1 MEKSFLKSF
10 LNLKSSLV
18 IIITVITIL
27 VVVFDTL
34 ASQEDIE
41 LLVEKLEKNIFVSI
55 KLLLI
60 TLTFSLMFKTFLSF
74 FKLELPKGWWIFTG
88 IILTLIEIAMVIIF
102 KVKNSMVLL
111 FLFPLLIG
119 FAMGKSNI
127 IPVPWPPFKETLNH
141 EVEYRL
147 WAEKIQ
153 EFPYTLFGRAIQ
165 LDPFLPYQL
174 KIRWLNQSKYFSI
187 KFLHSG
193 YLSLITVLVFFGIL
207 WFTLLFYN
215 FSPLLGITA
224 LSIISWILGDL
235 LGNLKKYMDSEKLKN
250 KFIVEAHQF
259 WEEFEDRLFNWVKAQ
274 LWVERGFFKE
284 EIDEREVEIS
294 LKELGLQ
301 GITNERQ
308 IKERYWELIRE
319 YYKKE
324 KLSPESQI
332 EDKFKRIFYAYQIL
346 LRFYYK
352 S

>member
-1 MEKSFLKSF
+1 MEKSFLNKIS
-10 LNLKSSLV
+10 LKSLLFL
-18 IIITVITIL
+18 IIALTTIPL
-27 VVVFDTL
+27 IVSDTL
-34 ASQEDIE
+34 ASQEEIE

-60 TLTFSLMFKTFLSF
+60 TLLFSLVLKIFLSF
-74 FKLELPKGWWIFTG
+74 LNLELPKGWWIFTG
-88 IILTLIEIAMVIIF
+88 IILTLIEIVIVIIF
-102 KVKNSMVLL
+102 KVKNPMGIL
-111 FLFPLLIG
+111 FIFPLLIG

-127 IPVPWPPFKETLNH
+127 IPVPWPPFRETLNH
-141 EVEYRL
+141 EVEYHL

-165 LDPFLPYQL
+165 LDPCLPYQL
-174 KIRWLNQSKYFSI
+174 KIKWLNQSRYFSI

-193 YLSLITVLVFFGIL
+193 YLSLITVLIFFGIL
-207 WFTLLFYN
+207 WFTLMFYD

-224 LSIISWILGDL
+224 LGIVSWILGDL
-235 LGNLKKYMDSEKLKN
+235 LGNLKKYIDSEKLKN

-259 WEEFEDRLFNWVKAQ
+259 WEEFEDRLFNWVKTQ
-274 LWVERGFFKE
+274 PWVGKGFFKE

-294 LKELGLQ
+294 LRELGLQ

-308 IKERYWELIRE
+308 IKERYWELIKE
-319 YYKKE
+319 YYRKE

-346 LRFYYK
+346 LRIYSK